1 MAINSNSKNYLR
13 EGANL
18 VKGDL
23 ATIKAEISAAN
34 EKKGGVLWLV
44 LTNWILYANNSVFMD
59 GYTKKLAKQ
68 FKMDVM
74 SETGLS
80 EKQAAKY
87 TESISAGLGVRG
99 VRKGMRAIDG
109 LPAACDSLP
118 SVQAFLMSAEIETF
132 NKFQRAVRI
141 DPTPVQAAAK
151 VLLKLTPKQRDDAR
165 ILADKLDEEIAEQ
178 EE

>member
-34 EKKGGVLWLV
+34 EKKGGILWQV

-59 GYTKKLAKQ
+59 GYSKKLAKQ

-74 SETGLS
+74 AETGLS
-80 EKQAAKY
+80 EKQAA
-87 TESISAGLGVRG
+87 SAGLGVRG